1 MKNWILATSLILN
14 VLLIIA
20 AINPL
25 SVYSLIEV
33 TASILVL
40 TFVIASVGLIFTT
53 IYLIKQALVKE
64 EKEDLDVRD
73 T

>member
-53 IYLIKQALVKE
+53 IYLIKQVLVKE